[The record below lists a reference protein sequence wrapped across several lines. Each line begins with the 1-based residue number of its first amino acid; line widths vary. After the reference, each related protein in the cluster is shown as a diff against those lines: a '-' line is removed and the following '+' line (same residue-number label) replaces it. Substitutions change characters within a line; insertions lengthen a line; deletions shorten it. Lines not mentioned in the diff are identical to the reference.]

1 MRKGGEPR
9 CLPSIS
15 DYEIAIQEDFEA
27 VDRGYA
33 ESEKGSRKTF
43 ITICMILILISILLL
58 GFCIYRSMMQKRARL
73 EQLVQKE
80 SI

>member
-1 MRKGGEPR
+1 MRKGGEPP

-15 DYEIAIQEDFEA
+15 DYAIVVQEDFEA
-27 VDRGYA
+27 IDRGYA
-33 ESEKGSRKTF
+33 ESEKDSRKTF
-43 ITICMILILISILLL
+43 ITICMILILITIVLL

-80 SI
+80 